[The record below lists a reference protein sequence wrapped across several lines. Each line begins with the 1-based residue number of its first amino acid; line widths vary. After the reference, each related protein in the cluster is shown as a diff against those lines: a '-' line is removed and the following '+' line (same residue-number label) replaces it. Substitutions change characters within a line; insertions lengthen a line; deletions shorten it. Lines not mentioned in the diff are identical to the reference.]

1 MKRKRP
7 MIATTE
13 LATLEARLLSAKGL
27 VEIFLEIMER
37 IPAMA
42 KQRDPINRYPDIK
55 VVEASA
61 LK

>member
-1 MKRKRP
+1 MVF
-7 MIATTE
+7 ILT
-13 LATLEARLLSAKGL
+13 KGL
-27 VEIFLEIMER
+27 VEIFSEIMER

-55 VVEASA
+55 VVETSG